1 MKGSLFCGL
10 RNRTTEG
17 GRPGKPRN
25 TKENR
30 HMEGFNTASRLPVA
44 LRSSANDNRNYRRD
58 NWDYP
63 RVNSRYSRYTY
74 YSTKD
79 KSRKF
84 RLPGFFIF
92 HQSDIIN
99 LTSAHKGQHASTES
113 NMLRIRKFSSSQSY
127 IIRFLELNSPNEL
140 YKFIKD
146 TVVVSLQTI

>member
-92 HQSDIIN
+92 HQSDISVQGQY
-99 LTSAHKGQHASTES
+99 TSTKS
-113 NMLRIRKFSSSQSY
+113 NTLQMRKFSSSQPY
-127 IIRFLELNSPNEL
+127 IIRFLELNSPNGL

-146 TVVVSLQTI
+146 TVVISLRTM